1 MAWFC
6 AQLTGMSGRQVA
18 RAETV
23 DLCGG
28 VSKKAGEGLA
38 PNNKQTLFRVEM
50 PGLSVQQILT
60 TQIE

>member
-1 MAWFC
+1 MAWFG
-6 AQLTGMSGRQVA
+6 AQLTGMSWGQVA

-28 VSKKAGEGLA
+28 VSKKAGERPV
-38 PNNKQTLFRVEM
+38 PNKKQTLFRVEM
-50 PGLSVQQILT
+50 PGLSVQRILT